1 VVRRPIFFL
10 SLVLILLTTGACSSL
25 PDILGYID
33 DFPNSAG
40 YLTVVGSKGRMG
52 PEESE
57 AAVALQG
64 PRGDPRSGLSRNLA
78 VMESLGGSPV
88 FAGNRVTLLNDGDAT
103 FQAMLTAI
111 GSAKDHVNMETYIID
126 DDDVGRRFA
135 DLLIEKR
142 AHGVTVNLI
151 YDRLG
156 SRRTPRSFFD
166 RLKKGGVNI
175 VEFNPLNPLRLPA
188 HEVLY
193 HRTHRKMLIVD
204 GKSAFVGGVNIGSAY
219 LRRRIPGEGGAAPSQ
234 LWRDTHLM
242 VEGPAVTAFQELFFR
257 TWTKQNAPLP
267 GTGHYFPEVHETG
280 DQMVQVVAS
289 TRGPE
294 SRICYMM
301 YVSAIVHAR
310 RSVHLTQ
317 SYFAPDEQ
325 MMRALKDAARRGV
338 DVKIVLPE
346 YSDHGIVRHAGRWHY
361 GELLDAG
368 VKLYERSGVV
378 LHAKT
383 AVIDDSWSTI
393 CSTNL
398 DLWSL
403 VTNDEV
409 NAVVI
414 GPAFAEEMEASFQR
428 DLLESKELLAGEWQH
443 RPLPERARQFFA
455 HLFEYW
461 L

>member
-1 VVRRPIFFL
+1 MARPSFFL
-10 SLVLILLTTGACSSL
+10 PLVLILLTTEACSSL

-33 DFPNSAG
+33 GFPNSWGKPAI
-40 YLTVVGSKGRMG
+40 VGSKGRMG

-57 AAVALQG
+57 AALAAQG
-64 PRGDPRSGLSRNLA
+64 PRDKAKSGLSRNLA
-78 VMESLGGSPV
+78 VMESLGASPV

-103 FQAMLTAI
+103 FQAMLAAI
-111 GSAKDHVNMETYIID
+111 DNAKDHVNLETYIID

-135 DLLIEKR
+135 DLLMEKR
-142 AHGVTVNLI
+142 AEGVTVNLI
-151 YDRLG
+151 YDRFG

-166 RLKKGGVNI
+166 RLEKGGVNV

-188 HEVLY
+188 HEVLH

-204 GKSAFVGGVNIGSAY
+204 GKSAFVGGINIGSAY
-219 LRRRIPGEGGAAPSQ
+219 LRKRIPGGEEAVSSQ

-242 VEGPAVTAFQELFFR
+242 VEGPAVKAFQELFFR
-257 TWTKQNAPLP
+257 TWTRQNAPLP
-267 GTGHYFPEVHETG
+267 RSGHYFPDVHEMG

-294 SRICYMM
+294 NKICYMM
-301 YVSAIVHAR
+301 YVSAIAHAR
-310 RSVHLTQ
+310 RSIHLTQ

-325 MMRALKDAARRGV
+325 TMRALKDAARRGV

-346 YSDHGIVRHAGRWHY
+346 YSDHSIVRHAGRWHY

-368 VKLYERSGVV
+368 VKVYERSGVV

-393 CSTNL
+393 GSTNL
-398 DLWSL
+398 ELWSL

-428 DLLESKELLAGEWQH
+428 DLLESKEILAGEWQH
-443 RPLPERARQFFA
+443 LPLLERARQFFA